1 MHGPPE
7 CLGNIILLCAA
18 HLYPEPKLHLGFAN
32 CMISDY
38 PNIPDRTL
46 VENCALEH
54 SLSFE
59 EINDCISNE
68 DVHGINL
75 LRESV
80 EWSRENNV
88 TKSCTVRL
96 AGKVRCIRDDGMW
109 KDCEG
114 GSEVD
119 DLVRDVNELYDKANS
134 VAWMR
139 KAHQNGL

>member
-1 MHGPPE
+1 
-7 CLGNIILLCAA
+7 
-18 HLYPEPKLHLGFAN
+18 
-32 CMISDY
+32 MISDY

-54 SLSFE
+54 GLSFE
-59 EINDCISNE
+59 KINDCISNE

-75 LRESV
+75 LRKSV
-80 EWSRENNV
+80 ERSRENNV

-96 AGKVRCIRDDGMW
+96 AGKVRCIRDGGVW

-119 DLVRDVNELYDKANS
+119 DLVRDVKELYDEANS
-134 VAWMR
+134 VV
-139 KAHQNGL
+139 